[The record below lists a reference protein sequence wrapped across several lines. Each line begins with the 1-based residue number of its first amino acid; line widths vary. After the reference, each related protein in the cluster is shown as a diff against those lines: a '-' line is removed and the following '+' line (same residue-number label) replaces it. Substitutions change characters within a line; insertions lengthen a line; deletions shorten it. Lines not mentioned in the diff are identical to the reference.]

1 MKLSIYTPIF
11 LLLLLVLNGCGDKSS
26 DEQTFITVDVDKS
39 YSKKEFILQD
49 LFDIEYVRLETNEKF
64 LTSGKVRSIGENL
77 MLFTDSKNGGD
88 IHVTD
93 GKGKYLRTIN
103 RKGQSGEEYVYI
115 NTVIY
120 DEKNQELYVN
130 DTMTGRIQV
139 YDLFGNFKRSI
150 KHLMGATYFRLDNFN
165 QDYLNCYEEPTADPT
180 DSGYEEAIPNS
191 GFMLVSK
198 QDGSVQRIAIPFDVY
213 VSGTIIS
220 ENSGQ
225 KIYAAIQNS
234 PLIPYFDNWLLTEI
248 STDTIYLY
256 ETDKR
261 ALKPFLVRTPSGKE
275 MNPPVYLF
283 PGVMT
288 DRYYFLQSLKFEFN
302 FSKGT
307 GFPPAE
313 LVYDK
318 QEDKVY
324 RYEVYNQDV
333 TKDEPLNLVWQFP
346 PLPYLNNRNGIAFL
360 SRMEA
365 PGLVEA
371 YEDGKLQGPL
381 KEIAADLEEESNPVI
396 MIARYKNE

>member
-165 QDYLNCYEEPTADPT
+165 QDYLICYAEPSADPT
-180 DSGYEEAIPNS
+180 DSGYEEPYPIAGS
-191 GFMLVSK
+191 CWCLSK
-198 QDGSVQRIAIPFDVY
+198 TGVF
-213 VSGTIIS
+213 S
-220 ENSGQ
+220 E
-225 KIYAAIQNS
+225 
-234 PLIPYFDNWLLTEI
+234 
-248 STDTIYLY
+248 
-256 ETDKR
+256 
-261 ALKPFLVRTPSGKE
+261 
-275 MNPPVYLF
+275 
-283 PGVMT
+283 
-288 DRYYFLQSLKFEFN
+288 
-302 FSKGT
+302 
-307 GFPPAE
+307 
-313 LVYDK
+313 
-318 QEDKVY
+318 
-324 RYEVYNQDV
+324 
-333 TKDEPLNLVWQFP
+333 
-346 PLPYLNNRNGIAFL
+346 
-360 SRMEA
+360 
-365 PGLVEA
+365 
-371 YEDGKLQGPL
+371 
-381 KEIAADLEEESNPVI
+381 
-396 MIARYKNE
+396 